1 MVVMTGVR
9 IVVMVIVVTVAVF
22 IERGTDYRVLV
33 FGRARV
39 HVDVESSGRHL
50 VANHVLYPLG
60 ECMRIFEGRLRIAG
74 DMHHCDQLAAYLANP
89 HIVNFEDAID

>member
-9 IVVMVIVVTVAVF
+9 IVVMVIVVTVALF

-39 HVDVESSGRHL
+39 HVDVESGGRHL
-50 VANHVLYPLG
+50 VANRVLNPHG
-60 ECMRIFEGRLRIAG
+60 EGMCIFECRLRIAG
-74 DMHHCDQLAAYLANP
+74 DMHHSDQLAPNPADP
-89 HIVNFEDAID
+89 HIVNFEDAAD